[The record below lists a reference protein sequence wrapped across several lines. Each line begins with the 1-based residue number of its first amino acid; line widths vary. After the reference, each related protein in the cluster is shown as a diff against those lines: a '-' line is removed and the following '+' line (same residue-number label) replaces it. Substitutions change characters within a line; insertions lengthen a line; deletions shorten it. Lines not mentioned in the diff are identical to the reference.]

1 MTDTITELTEA
12 QNKANRKV
20 FDDLVHAHLGTR
32 LRRRRRLLGMTQQS
46 LADKL
51 GIRFQQIQKYECA
64 HNAMNIPRLMQICEA
79 TGVHPDFF
87 FHGLP
92 IWDRITKNTKVPDEE
107 LSIELVQ
114 LAMKIGR
121 LSEKKR
127 ESLNAMIDTM
137 LEEV

>member
-1 MTDTITELTEA
+1 
-12 QNKANRKV
+12 
-20 FDDLVHAHLGTR
+20 
-32 LRRRRRLLGMTQQS
+32 
-46 LADKL
+46 
-51 GIRFQQIQKYECA
+51 
-64 HNAMNIPRLMQICEA
+64 MNIPRLMQICEA

>member
-1 MTDTITELTEA
+1 
-12 QNKANRKV
+12 
-20 FDDLVHAHLGTR
+20 
-32 LRRRRRLLGMTQQS
+32 MTQQS

-51 GIRFQQIQKYECA
+51 GVRFQQIQKYECA